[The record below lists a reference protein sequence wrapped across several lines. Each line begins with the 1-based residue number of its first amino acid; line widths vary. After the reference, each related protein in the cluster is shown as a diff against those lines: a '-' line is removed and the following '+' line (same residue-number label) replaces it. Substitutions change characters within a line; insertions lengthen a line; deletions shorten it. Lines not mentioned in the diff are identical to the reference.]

1 MCVCVYIYIYIHTYA
16 CMLNL
21 FSHIRLF
28 VSLWIVACQTCQAP
42 LSMGF
47 SRQEYLSGLPCPPLG
62 DLPNPGI
69 KPVSLAVPEL
79 QADSLPLSHQGKP
92 YVYTYIIFMFF
103 SIKIYYRILNIVPYA
118 I

>member
-1 MCVCVYIYIYIHTYA
+1 MCVYIHTYTYA

-21 FSHIRLF
+21 FSHVRLF
-28 VSLWIVACQTCQAP
+28 VSLWIVACQDCQAR
-42 LSMGF
+42 LSVGF
-47 SRQEYLSGLPCPPLG
+47 SRQEYLSGLPSPPLG

-69 KPVSLAVPEL
+69 KPASLAAPAL
-79 QADSLPLSHQGKP
+79 QADSLPLSHEGKP
-92 YVYTYIIFMFF
+92 FVYTYITFIFF